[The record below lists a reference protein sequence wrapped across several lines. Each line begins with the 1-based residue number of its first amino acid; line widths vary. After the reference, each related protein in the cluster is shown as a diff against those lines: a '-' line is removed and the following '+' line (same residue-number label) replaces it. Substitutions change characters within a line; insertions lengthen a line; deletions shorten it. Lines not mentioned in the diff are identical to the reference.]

1 MGEDGS
7 MLRRRQL
14 GGELRRLR
22 GTRTIKEVVDE
33 LHRSSA
39 WLSRIETARE
49 GAVIRP
55 AELRELARIYGI
67 TDGQQV
73 SQLLELLTASAR
85 RDDWWEPYKDV
96 LPSGLET
103 FVGLESDARRE
114 QSFEPLIVPG
124 LLQTAAYARAMYA
137 ADRTRGSDETERLVA
152 MRLERQRALTR
163 ESARLELHA
172 ILDEAALRRIVGD
185 RAVMRE
191 QTEHLLAA
199 ADLPNVLV
207 QVLPLDRGAHV
218 GMAGAFSLL
227 AFDENAG
234 NTIVYVDSPAG
245 NLYLEKPRDVRRF
258 TADFE
263 QLAATAY
270 DSHASASL
278 FKRIAKDYAR

>member
-39 WLSRIETARE
+39 WLSRIETAQE

-67 TDGQQV
+67 TDDQRV
-73 SQLLELLTASAR
+73 NQLLNLLTASTK

-137 ADRTRGSDETERLVA
+137 VDRTRDSAATERLVT

-172 ILDEAALRRIVGD
+172 ILDEAALRRVVGGP
-185 RAVMRE
+185 AVMRE
-191 QTEHLLAA
+191 QIEHLLAA

-207 QVLPLDRGAHV
+207 QILPLDLGAHV

-227 AFDENAG
+227 AFDENA
-234 NTIVYVDSPAG
+234 IVYVDSPAG

-263 QLAATAY
+263 QLSATAH
-270 DSHASASL
+270 DPQASASL
-278 FKRIAKDYAR
+278 LKRIAKDYAR